1 MKNLSAEG
9 IQVSMITS
17 DDVEELSLRTVQKI
31 SNYTLTGILLDF
43 DCEHSAKMVESVRKS
58 KKIL

>member
-17 DDVEELSLRTVQKI
+17 GDVEKLSLGRVQ
-31 SNYTLTGILLDF
+31 NYTLTGILLDF